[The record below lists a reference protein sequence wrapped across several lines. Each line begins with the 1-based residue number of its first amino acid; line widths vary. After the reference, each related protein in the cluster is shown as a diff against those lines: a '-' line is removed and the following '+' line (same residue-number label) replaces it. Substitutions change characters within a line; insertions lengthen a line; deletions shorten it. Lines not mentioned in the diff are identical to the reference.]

1 MLSICRRG
9 IHCRRSE
16 SSERQSLPES
26 TKVKRVAPHVHVGD
40 RLLDLRHVASDTLAS
55 LPTYFVMRVLLDR
68 WLMPTK
74 SGGKQPDRKIE
85 QNYYHGLGCGNLN
98 AVAGL
103 GGTPMKPTLN
113 RIKFSLSALLAG
125 ALMLVSPS
133 VTLAQHRGGGGGGSH
148 FSGGPGFSGGQHFS
162 APRGG
167 GAQSF
172 SGQRGFFAGQSFS
185 GQRGFSGVQRGF
197 RGRRD
202 FDRDDRFRGGRFFR
216 GGTFFGFG
224 FGGYYPGYGYYPYYG
239 AYCNPNGYYN
249 QWGNWY
255 PDPRCSNAAY
265 YGGY

>member
-1 MLSICRRG
+1 M
-9 IHCRRSE
+9 
-16 SSERQSLPES
+16 
-26 TKVKRVAPHVHVGD
+26 
-40 RLLDLRHVASDTLAS
+40 
-55 LPTYFVMRVLLDR
+55 LLDR
-68 WLMPTK
+68 WLIPTK
-74 SGGKQPDRKIE
+74 SGGKQPDIKIE
-85 QNYYHGLGCGNLN
+85 QTYSHRLGCGNLD
-98 AVAGL
+98 ASADL

-113 RIKFSLSALLAG
+113 RIKFALSALLAG

-133 VTLAQHRGGGGGGSH
+133 VTLAQHRGGGGGS
-148 FSGGPGFSGGQHFS
+148 QHFS

-167 GAQSF
+167 G
-172 SGQRGFFAGQSFS
+172 GQSFS
-185 GQRGFSGVQRGF
+185 GQRGFSGGQSFSGQRGFSGGQRGF

-216 GGTFFGFG
+216 GGRTFFGFG